1 MAKKKERH
9 GNNAKI
15 QQGKHVESLYQSN
28 MAVQEGRIR
37 PEDQAQ
43 QDEQVSYARKFVEE
57 NKK

>member
-1 MAKKKERH
+1 MGKKKERH

-15 QQGKHVESLYQSN
+15 QPDKHVESLYQSN

>member
-1 MAKKKERH
+1 MGKKKERH

-15 QQGKHVESLYQSN
+15 QPDKHVENLYQSN
-28 MAVQEGRIR
+28 MAVTEGRIR
-37 PEDQAQ
+37 PEDLAQ

>member
-28 MAVQEGRIR
+28 MAVTEGRIR
-37 PEDQAQ
+37 PEDGAQ
-43 QDEQVSYARKFVEE
+43 RDEQVSYARKFVEE